1 MLATASFAC
10 GILLAT
16 IILAVARRREPEVGG
31 PAPKPTSLGWWT
43 LAFGL
48 TALTAFALAAWLMPS
63 GNIPGLG
70 LWLIS
75 IAFAFAALLVGAGTL
90 IRRDRQWPTWVGLVA
105 GLTPAVFWIVFAA
118 GNILGFGE

>member
-1 MLATASFAC
+1 MKATVSFAL

-16 IILAVARRREPEVGG
+16 IVLVVARRRKPEVSG
-31 PAPKPTSLGWWT
+31 PAPKPTTLGWWT

-48 TALTAFALAAWLMPS
+48 TAVTAFSIAQWLTPS

-75 IAFAFAALLVGAGTL
+75 IAFALATVLVGVGAL
-90 IRRDRQWPTWVGLVA
+90 VRRDRHWLTWVGLFT
-105 GLTPAVFWIVFAA
+105 GLAPAVFWIAFEA
-118 GNILGFGE
+118 GNLPGFGE